1 MNKEKQSRRERAE
14 KLAAER
20 MKRTP
25 KQQLE
30 FLDKLLGPG
39 VGAAKERA
47 RLQAL
52 LDAAAAEEAKEREAK
67 KAKKREG

>member
-1 MNKEKQSRRERAE
+1 MATKEKQSRKERAE

-20 MKRTP
+20 VKRTP

-52 LDAAAAEEAKEREAK
+52 IDAEAAERKGK
-67 KAKKREG
+67 KG